1 MGKATKDR
9 GVQVSAPPLQMPNA
23 SSIAEDVTS
32 KALDFC
38 ARKLGVDGPKA
49 AAVCLSRRDYNALD
63 YCHYSMAEQ
72 VGAALG
78 SLDDNVQTVYMFD
91 YDATAE
97 DICFDESPFTPLVH
111 LLVRVERKTE
121 ALNALIAMLDRALA
135 RSYAKI
141 VGPEGLQ
148 HLLDVQIIDTQDVA
162 QRKGYGALLSSLHH
176 RPLKVWNRA

>member
-1 MGKATKDR
+1 MGKATRDR

-23 SSIAEDVTS
+23 NSIAEDVTS

-49 AAVCLSRRDYNALD
+49 AAVCLSRRDHNAVD
-63 YCHYSMAEQ
+63 YCHYSIADQ

-78 SLDDNVQTVYMFD
+78 SLDENVQAVYMFD

-111 LLVRVERKTE
+111 LLVLVERKTE
-121 ALNALIAMLDRALA
+121 ALNALVATLDRALA
-135 RSYAKI
+135 KSYARV

-148 HLLDVQIIDTQDVA
+148 HLLDVQTVDTEDVA
-162 QRKGYGALLSSLHH
+162 QRIGYGALLSSLHH